1 MTSNDL
7 IIIEAIN
14 GLQIEMN
21 QKFEIVN
28 KRIDGVQ
35 AEIKDTRN
43 ELMTEIKI
51 NQAETRAVHDKV
63 NMGFSLMTIFL
74 GVIGGIA
81 LLHPAIKALG
91 EYFENK
97 RKNYAT
103 VEQIQELKS
112 LIDAKISER

>member
-1 MTSNDL
+1 MQSNDNV
-7 IIIEAIN
+7 IT
-14 GLQIEMN
+14 IEMFN
-21 QKFEIVN
+21 NGIQEI
-28 KRIDGVQ
+28 KSEMQ
-35 AEIKDTRN
+35 AMKNEMKQEIKDTRN

-74 GVIGGIA
+74 GIIGGIA

-91 EYFENK
+91 EYFESK

-103 VEQIQELKS
+103 VEQFQELKN

>member
-1 MTSNDL
+1 MTSSDL
-7 IIIEAIN
+7 IILEAIN
-14 GLQIEMN
+14 GLEGKIVALQSETN
-21 QKFEIVN
+21 QKLDN
-28 KRIDGVQ
+28 LQ
-35 AEIKDTRN
+35 TEIKDTRN
-43 ELMTEIKI
+43 ELMTEIRV

-74 GVIGGIA
+74 GIIGGIA

-91 EYFENK
+91 EYFESK

-103 VEQIQELKS
+103 VEQFQELKN

>member
-1 MTSNDL
+1 MQSNDNV
-7 IIIEAIN
+7 IT
-14 GLQIEMN
+14 IEMFN
-21 QKFEIVN
+21 NGIQEI
-28 KRIDGVQ
+28 KSEMQ
-35 AEIKDTRN
+35 AMKNEMKQEIKDTRN
-43 ELMTEIKI
+43 ELMTEIRV

-91 EYFENK
+91 EYFESK

-103 VEQIQELKS
+103 VEQIQELKN
-112 LIDAKISER
+112 LIDAKISGR